1 MLSAMPLLGRGVG
14 GLLGIRRCLF
24 GQVIAAGHYPTLFG
38 RSGVEC
44 SRVRKAWGALQ
55 AAPIVCLLRHNDS
68 LVSKNTKPHAGGSSH
83 VSDRLL
89 DRVYVSAPSL
99 R

>member
-1 MLSAMPLLGRGVG
+1 MLSAMPLLGRGIG
-14 GLLGIRRCLF
+14 GLSGIRRCLF
-24 GQVIAAGHYPTLFG
+24 GQVIDAGHYPTLFG

-44 SRVRKAWGALQ
+44 SRVRKAWALQ
-55 AAPIVCLLRHNDS
+55 AAPIVCLLRNNDS
-68 LVSKNTKPHAGGSSH
+68 LVSKNTKPHAGDSSH